1 MRPIWTG
8 AISFG
13 LVNIPVKIFTAT
25 KESTLDL
32 DMLDG
37 RDHARVKFKRV
48 NENTGKEI
56 PYEQIVKGYN
66 LNGDYVVLEPDDFLA
81 ADAKKSKTIEIINFV
96 NEKDIDSMYYEQ
108 PYYLEPDKG
117 GEKAYALLRE
127 ALKQVGKVGLA
138 EFVMRNK
145 EALAIIKT
153 SGKAIVLN
161 RIRFAEEIKSVEDL
175 NLPDISKTKP
185 KEAQM
190 AIQLIDHLTDKFDI
204 SSYKDTYT
212 DKLLRIIEEKAK
224 GKKPSKSIPK
234 PKIVHQKGEDLMA
247 ILKASLGEKKTARK
261 KAA

>member
-81 ADAKKSKTIEIINFV
+81 ADAKKSKTIEIVNFV
-96 NEKDIDSMYYEQ
+96 NENDIDSMYYEQ

-145 EALAIIKT
+145 EALAVIKP

-161 RIRFAEEIKSVEDL
+161 RIRFAEEIKSTEEL
-175 NLPDISKTKP
+175 NLPEISKTKP

-204 SSYKDTYT
+204 SAYKDTYT
-212 DKLLRIIEEKAK
+212 DKLMRIIEEKAK
-224 GKKPSKSIPK
+224 GKKPSKSVPK

-247 ILKASLGEKKTARK
+247 ILKASLSEKKTTRK

>member
-32 DMLDG
+32 DMLDSQ
-37 RDHARVKFKRV
+37 DHSRIKFKRV
-48 NENTGKEI
+48 NESTGKEV
-56 PYEQIVKGYN
+56 PFEKIVKGYN
-66 LNGDYVVLEPDDFLA
+66 YNGDYVILEPDDFLA
-81 ADAKKSKTIEIINFV
+81 ADAKKTKTVEIVNFV
-96 NEKDIDSMYYEQ
+96 NEKDIDSIYYEQ

-127 ALKQVGKVGLA
+127 ALNQVGKVGLA

-145 EALAIIKT
+145 EALAVIKP
-153 SGKAIVLN
+153 SGKALILN
-161 RIRFAEEIKSVEDL
+161 RIRFAEEIKSTAEL
-175 NLPDISKTKP
+175 NLPEISKTKP

-190 AIQLIDHLTDKFDI
+190 AIQLIDHLSDKFDI
-204 SSYKDTYT
+204 SAYKDTYT
-212 DKLLRIIEEKAK
+212 DKLLKIIHEKAK
-224 GKKPSKSIPK
+224 GKKPSKSVPK
-234 PKIVHQKGEDLMA
+234 PKIVHQKSDDLMA
-247 ILKASLGEKKTARK
+247 ILKASLGEKKVARK

>member
-37 RDHARVKFKRV
+37 HDHARIKFKRV

-66 LNGDYVVLEPDDFLA
+66 LNGDYVILEPDDFLA
-81 ADAKKSKTIEIINFV
+81 ADAKKTKTVEIVNFV
-96 NEKDIDSMYYEQ
+96 NEKDIDSIYYEQ

-145 EALAIIKT
+145 EALAVIKP
-153 SGKAIVLN
+153 SGKALILN
-161 RIRFAEEIKSVEDL
+161 RIRFAEEIKSIEEL
-175 NLPDISKTKP
+175 NLPEITKTKP
-185 KEAQM
+185 KESQM

-204 SSYKDTYT
+204 SAYKDTYT
-212 DKLLRIIEEKAK
+212 DKLLKIIQEKAK
-224 GKKPSKSIPK
+224 GKKPSKSVPK

-247 ILKASLGEKKTARK
+247 ILKASLSEKKTARK
-261 KAA
+261 K

>member
-66 LNGDYVVLEPDDFLA
+66 LNGDYVILEPEDFLA
-81 ADAKKSKTIEIINFV
+81 ADAKKTKTIEIVNFV
-96 NEKDIDSMYYEQ
+96 NEKDIDSVYYEQ

-145 EALAIIKT
+145 EALAIIKP
-153 SGKAIVLN
+153 SDKALVLN
-161 RIRFAEEIKSVEDL
+161 RIRFAEEIKSTADL
-175 NLPDISKTKP
+175 NLPEISKTKP

-204 SSYKDTYT
+204 SAYKDTYT
-212 DKLLRIIEEKAK
+212 DKLLRIIQEKAK
-224 GKKPSKSIPK
+224 GKKPSKSVPK

-247 ILKASLGEKKTARK
+247 ILKASLTEKKTARK